1 MDGRTAYSASFTLAA
16 LVLVA
21 TALRLPGLF
30 TDFWLDE
37 IWTLKIVLGID
48 SGWDIFS
55 EVRHSNNHHLNT
67 LIFYVLG
74 DLEHWSLYR
83 IHSLLAGGKTG
94 RGVPR

>member
-55 EVRHSNNHHLNT
+55 EVRHSNNHHHTT
-67 LIFYVLG
+67 LIFSGLG
-74 DLEHWSLYR
+74 ELNDFIQLHFR
-83 IHSLLAGGKTG
+83 INGA
-94 RGVPR
+94 